1 MIIVE
6 NKFKIGEYV
15 KYEQFVIE
23 TQKFIIKSGVISRI
37 KYVEGLDM
45 FPNIS
50 YGILTKED
58 YEYYIECG
66 NMCKLDWVDEEHI
79 LSKFG

>member
-6 NKFKIGEYV
+6 NKFKIGDYV

-23 TQKFIIKSGVISRI
+23 TQKFIVKSGVISRI

-45 FPNIS
+45 LPSIS

-58 YEYYIECG
+58 YEYYIECD

>member
-6 NKFKIGEYV
+6 NKFKIGDYV

-23 TQKFIIKSGVISRI
+23 TQKFIVKSGVISRI
-37 KYVEGLDM
+37 KYIEGLDM
-45 FPNIS
+45 QPRVS

-58 YEYYIECG
+58 YEYYLECS

-79 LSKFG
+79 LLKFG